1 MPSRNSHA
9 RALLALL
16 AGGIS
21 LLGVGCGEKKVQA
34 AAPVSSPPAKAAIE
48 TPPPSTIAPDTTA
61 MPPLASQTPAPEIPA
76 SSETPPLIVTPATKP
91 APKPQKPAPEPEPST
106 TAEDH
111 ARPRAPQISPQLSD
125 NDKANYQRGIAE
137 DIGVAEGNL
146 KQTDGKRLNAQQIDL
161 VDKIRSFRDQSN
173 SAAKEGDLARAK
185 NLAQKARLL
194 SIELVNSL

>member
-1 MPSRNSHA
+1 MPSRNSNA

-16 AGGIS
+16 AGGMS
-21 LLGVGCGEKKVQA
+21 LLGIGCGEKKVQA
-34 AAPVSSPPAKAAIE
+34 AAPVSAPPAKAAIE

-61 MPPLASQTPAPEIPA
+61 MPPVASQAPAPEIPP
-76 SSETPPLIVTPATKP
+76 SSEAPPPIIAPATKP

-111 ARPRAPQISPQLSD
+111 ARPRAPQISPQLSE
-125 NDKANYQRGIAE
+125 NDKTTDQRAIAE

-146 KQTDGKRLNAQQIDL
+146 KQTEGKPLNAQQSDL
-161 VDKIRSFRDQSN
+161 ADKIRSFRDQSA
-173 SAAKEGDLARAK
+173 SAMKEGDLARAK

-194 SIELVNSL
+194 SVELINSL

>member
-1 MPSRNSHA
+1 MPSRKSNA

-21 LLGVGCGEKKVQA
+21 LVGTGCAEKKVQA

-61 MPPLASQTPAPEIPA
+61 MPPVAEQTPPPDIPA
-76 SSETPPLIVTPATKP
+76 SSSTPPPMIAPETEAKP
-91 APKPQKPAPEPEPST
+91 APKPQKPAPEPPSA
-106 TAEDH
+106 AEDR
-111 ARPRAPQISPQLSD
+111 ARPPAPQISPQLSE
-125 NDKANYQRGIAE
+125 NDKANYQRGIAD

-146 KQTDGKRLNAQQIDL
+146 KQTNGKRLNAQQTDL

-173 SAAKEGDLARAK
+173 NAAKEGDLARAR

-194 SIELVNSL
+194 SVELVNSL